1 MKMSIFTVFLVILSL
16 ESCLQ
21 GGASSR
27 TSRQLELTQEQN
39 DLLRST
45 INKLAREE
53 LIPQNTNFEL
63 TNFTSKF
70 PSTKTVVQKNPD
82 GSTTILTSGT
92 YTSLGTKTFSASWTF
107 LLLVVMLTVL
117 TDTCRMDTFLD
128 LFILRQDATL

>member
-53 LIPQNTNFEL
+53 LIPQNTNFEVIVYHI
-63 TNFTSKF
+63 FF
-70 PSTKTVVQKNPD
+70 
-82 GSTTILTSGT
+82 G
-92 YTSLGTKTFSASWTF
+92 W
-107 LLLVVMLTVL
+107 
-117 TDTCRMDTFLD
+117 
-128 LFILRQDATL
+128 